1 MVRLAFGALLTLAL
15 AAPGKAPIGACS
27 RELLVGCP
35 PTGPGPVGVC
45 SRELLVA
52 VGTARQWAAAP
63 CSRELLVVRS
73 RELLATGAHA
83 PRPPQA
89 DPSPIAV
96 VVNTEVPADSLD
108 DATVR
113 RIFLRRQRF
122 WGDGA
127 LVAPVNLPATSPVR
141 DAFSRAVLGRSPR
154 DMADFWN
161 DQYFH
166 GVQPPPVLD
175 SQRAV
180 LLYVARTPGAIGYV
194 ASDSLPPA
202 ERRDGYRVALV
213 VAL

>member
-1 MVRLAFGALLTLAL
+1 MVRLAFGVVLTLAL
-15 AAPGKAPIGACS
+15 VAPPPAPIGACS
-27 RELLVGCP
+27 QELLVGRA
-35 PTGPGPVGVC
+35 PTGPAPIGAC
-45 SRELLVA
+45 S
-52 VGTARQWAAAP
+52 Q
-63 CSRELLVVRS
+63 
-73 RELLATGAHA
+73 ELLAG
-83 PRPPQA
+83 QA
-89 DPSPIAV
+89 DPSPVAV
-96 VVNTEVPADSLD
+96 VVNGEVPDDSLD

-154 DMADFWN
+154 DMAGFWN

-194 ASDSLPPA
+194 AADSLPA
-202 ERRDGYRVALV
+202 AGQRDGYRVALV
-213 VAL
+213 VTD